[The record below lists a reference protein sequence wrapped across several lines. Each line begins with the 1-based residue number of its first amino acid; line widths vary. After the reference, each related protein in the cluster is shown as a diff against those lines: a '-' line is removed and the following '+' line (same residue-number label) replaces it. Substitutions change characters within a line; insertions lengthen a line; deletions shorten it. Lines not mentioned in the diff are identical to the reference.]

1 MNALRYRDNPWLIPA
16 AAGVLGL
23 ALALV
28 IGLSNDMLLLV
39 VMLAIVGVSL
49 LFLPPRWYVFLL
61 VGMSVYFPVV
71 EAIKLPIASS
81 NIHLLDV
88 IMVMALGA
96 WLLRWA
102 LQLNS
107 IHFSA
112 RAVGLLA
119 IIMAV
124 LLIPLIVGLTQ
135 GHQLTSILRDM
146 RVPIYYAVL
155 ILVVGSSLRTRDD
168 IPALLIGMVVITVPA
183 VIYFYIAWALGIRT
197 TEGAASVVLNTGR
210 YYRYG
215 LITSWEFI
223 LFSWLSCVA
232 FLVSGK
238 VRADRRVWLV
248 LYTGMTLLPL
258 LVLLVRALYLG
269 MLGGAIVI
277 IGLSHWIRQPQ
288 RVLYFVL
295 GAIMLG
301 TMLLAVD
308 AASGTGLLSAV
319 TERAASI
326 VDPSASTSG
335 SAANRETR
343 LQAARF
349 IARSTT
355 NPFIGAGYGDRGL
368 FSFSR
373 SIELQALFRHS
384 SYSWLFYRVGLVQG
398 LFLLGIFLF
407 IAARAARYI
416 WPETDG
422 RVRAAALAFLAAF
435 IANLL
440 VGFGNNTVF
449 DFFGPFLIQ
458 PVTAL
463 IVLLQLDQLLAQPV
477 PESAAV
483 TPSLAT
489 TTSDSMP
496 QVAAASTANRRP
508 LS

>member
-1 MNALRYRDNPWLIPA
+1 MNALRSRDNSWIIPA
-16 AAGVLGL
+16 AAGLLGL
-23 ALALV
+23 ALAFV
-28 IGLSNDMLLLV
+28 IGLSNDTLALV
-39 VMLAIVGVSL
+39 VLLAIVGVSL
-49 LFLPPRWYVFLL
+49 LFLPTRWYVFLM
-61 VGMSVYFPVV
+61 VAMAVYFPLV
-71 EAIKLPIASS
+71 EQIKLPIASS
-81 NIHLLDV
+81 NIHPLDV

-96 WLLRWA
+96 WTLRLA
-102 LQLNS
+102 LKLNS

-112 RAVGLLA
+112 RSIALLA
-119 IIMAV
+119 IILGI
-124 LLIPLIVGLTQ
+124 LLIPLIIGLVQ
-135 GHQLTSILRDM
+135 HHLVTSILRDM
-146 RVPIYYAVL
+146 RVPIYYAIL
-155 ILVVGSSLRTRDD
+155 ILVVGSSLRTPDD
-168 IPALLIGMVVITVPA
+168 IPALVIGIVIVTAPA
-183 VIYFYIAWALGIRT
+183 VVYFYIAWALGIHT

-223 LFSWLSCVA
+223 MFSWLSCVA

-238 VRADRRVWLV
+238 VRADQRTWL
-248 LYTGMTLLPL
+248 LIYTGMTLLPL

-288 RVLYFVL
+288 RVLYFVV

-301 TMLLAVD
+301 ATLLAAD
-308 AASGTGLLSAV
+308 AATGSGLLSAV
-319 TERAASI
+319 TERATSI
-326 VDPSASTSG
+326 IDPSASTSG

-373 SIELQALFRHS
+373 SGELQALFRHS

-398 LFLLGIFLF
+398 VFLLGVFLF
-407 IAARAARYI
+407 IAASAARRI
-416 WPETDG
+416 RPLADG

-463 IVLLQLDQLLAQPV
+463 IVLLQLDQLLPH
-477 PESAAV
+477 AAV
-483 TPSLAT
+483 Q
-489 TTSDSMP
+489 SDAAP
-496 QVAAASTANRRP
+496 PVTAAAQSTPQGAVPSTTARRP
-508 LS
+508 RA